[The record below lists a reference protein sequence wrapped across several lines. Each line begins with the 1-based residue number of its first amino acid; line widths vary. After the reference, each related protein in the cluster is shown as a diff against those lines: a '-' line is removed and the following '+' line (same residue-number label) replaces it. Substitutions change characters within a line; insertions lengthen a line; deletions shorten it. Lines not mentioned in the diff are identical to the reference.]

1 MKIPTLFSVPLWKGR
16 IKTRVVKKYLNSWPI
31 HWFLEKENY
40 YRFKDLKVGD
50 LVNDCSG
57 RNGEI
62 LEITPEYAYTRV
74 GQILCDIDLL
84 TTNAG
89 CSLIHCG
96 IEVGVS
102 REQVEQRFIAF
113 MDDWFFGEGGKT
125 WYGGL
130 DNPKYQDEINLAK
143 RKYETVKSGGHITDE
158 RGCLLEKFKQVANGT
173 FI

>member
-1 MKIPTLFSVPLWKGR
+1 MKIPTLFGVPLWKGK
-16 IKTRVVKKYLNSWPI
+16 IKARLAKKYLNGSPI
-31 HWFLEKENY
+31 GWFLKRENH
-40 YRFKDLKVGD
+40 YRFKDLKIGD

-62 LEITPEYAYTRV
+62 LEITPEYCNTRI
-74 GQILCDIDLL
+74 GQILYDIDLL

-96 IEVGVS
+96 IEVGIS
-102 REQVEQRFIAF
+102 REQVEQRFIVF
-113 MDDWFFGEGGKT
+113 MDDWFFGEDGKI

-143 RKYETVKSGGHITDE
+143 KKYEVIKNGGHITDE
-158 RGCLLEKFKQVANGT
+158 RGCLLEEFKQVKGAT
-173 FI
+173 FV